1 MFHKQVAT
9 TETLTILQSVM
20 DNPAFSEFYLAG
32 GTALALQLGHR
43 LSIDL
48 DFFSAQEFSANLT
61 QQLKLPYQAN
71 QLGPNSIEIFITEV
85 KIMFFYFGFPLLH
98 PLVYER
104 QIRMA
109 NPIDIGLMKLLALQ
123 GRNTR
128 KDIIDLYF
136 IDQEVIP
143 LEELLITFEKHYP
156 KDSFNS
162 YQSLKGLFH
171 EEYLL
176 QEPMPRM
183 LVECDWNEA
192 YALVKDKLA
201 LHIRKLLND

>member
-1 MFHKQVAT
+1 MFHKEVVT
-9 TETLTILQSVM
+9 TETLTILEQIM
-20 DNPAFSEFYLAG
+20 RNAAFEQFYLAG

-48 DFFSAQEFSANLT
+48 DFFSNQEFSSNLT
-61 QQLKLPYQAN
+61 QQLQLPYSAN
-71 QLGPNSIEIFITEV
+71 QIGNNSIELFIADV
-85 KIMFFYFGFPLLH
+85 KVMFFYFGFPLLH
-98 PLVYER
+98 RPKR
-104 QIRMA
+104 SNHIRMA

-128 KDIIDLYF
+128 KDIIDLYY